1 MTLSR
6 VGPNKDSSEYTI
18 KPASS
23 IKIQDI
29 ATEVVTVTPTSVPS
43 LSPNELSDSTDGSYI
58 SEIQDGKR
66 KATHL
71 ASINRFGVFA
81 AFIHRRTDNNIRNP
95 AIEGK
100 ILCRKRPLLLE
111 RPRFYAIALFTDSG
125 EIL

>member
-6 VGPNKDSSEYTI
+6 VGPNNDSSEYTI
-18 KPASS
+18 KPANS

-71 ASINRFGVFA
+71 ASINRSCVLLLSRIGEPT
-81 AFIHRRTDNNIRNP
+81 IISE
-95 AIEGK
+95 I
-100 ILCRKRPLLLE
+100 PLLKGKYYVENDHCCWKGRVFIL
-111 RPRFYAIALFTDSG
+111 LLCLCVSG

>member
-6 VGPNKDSSEYTI
+6 IGPNKDSSEYTI

-23 IKIQDI
+23 IQIQDI
-29 ATEVVTVTPTSVPS
+29 TTEVVTVTPTSVPS

-71 ASINRFGVFA
+71 ASINRFGA
-81 AFIHRRTDNNIRNP
+81 SFIFIYRRTDNNI
-95 AIEGK
+95 
-100 ILCRKRPLLLE
+100 
-111 RPRFYAIALFTDSG
+111 
-125 EIL
+125 

>member
-6 VGPNKDSSEYTI
+6 IGPNKDSSEYTI

-23 IKIQDI
+23 IQIQDI
-29 ATEVVTVTPTSVPS
+29 TTEVVTVTPTSVPS

-71 ASINRFGVFA
+71 ASINRFGASFT
-81 AFIHRRTDNNIRNP
+81 FIYRRTDNYIRNP
-95 AIEGK
+95 IIEGK
-100 ILCRKRPLLLE
+100 VLCRKRPLLLE
-111 RPRFYAIALFTDSG
+111 RPRFLFY
-125 EIL
+125 LL

>member
-18 KPASS
+18 KPANS

-71 ASINRFGVFA
+71 ASINRSCVFA
-81 AFIHRRTDNNIRNP
+81 AFTHRRTDNNIRNP
-95 AIEGK
+95 TVEGK

-111 RPRFYAIALFTDSG
+111 RPRFYTIALFMC
-125 EIL
+125 